1 MKTLLDQLNER
12 VVPTELATGTELGV
26 DASHVLTSSLQ
37 FSASYYQPTFI
48 VKVGR
53 CKRIAGEGFTDC
65 ENGTTPN
72 ENTSILTSYLDF
84 CSSDSAGA
92 MASGG
97 M

>member
-12 VVPTELATGTELGV
+12 VVPTGLVTGTELGV
-26 DASHVLTSSLQ
+26 DASHILTSSLQ

-53 CKRIAGEGFTDC
+53 YKRITGEGFTDC
-65 ENGTTPN
+65 ENGDNSKGKDVDAGT
-72 ENTSILTSYLDF
+72 IFDF
-84 CSSDSAGA
+84 CSLESAGA